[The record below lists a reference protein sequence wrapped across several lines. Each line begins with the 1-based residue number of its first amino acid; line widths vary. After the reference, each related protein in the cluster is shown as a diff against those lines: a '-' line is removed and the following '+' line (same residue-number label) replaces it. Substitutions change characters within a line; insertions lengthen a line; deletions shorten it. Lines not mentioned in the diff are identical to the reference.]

1 MDLTTDAPPATGVP
15 RHVAVIMD
23 GNGRWA
29 EARGLPRSAGHRAGI
44 KAVREAIEHSVRR
57 GVGALTLFA
66 FSSENWRRPQEEV
79 GLLMQL
85 LIEALQH
92 EVDGLVTNG
101 VRLRVIGERQ
111 RLAPKLVKS
120 IDKAERRTAA
130 NDRLELCVALSYGGR
145 WDLTQAAR
153 ALAADAAR
161 GALAPETV
169 DEAALAGRLA
179 LAGVPDPELFIRTGG
194 ERRLSNFLLWNI
206 AYTELYFTDV
216 LWPDFGPGEYDAA
229 IAFFAGRERRFG
241 RTSRQL
247 GVED

>member
-1 MDLTTDAPPATGVP
+1 MDPTTDAPPATGVP

-85 LIEALQH
+85 LIEALQR

-101 VRLRVIGERQ
+101 VRLRVIGDRE
-111 RLAPKLVKS
+111 RLAPKL
-120 IDKAERRTAA
+120 IDGIGKAERRTAA
-130 NDRLELCVALSYGGR
+130 NDRLDLFVALSYGGR
-145 WDLTQAAR
+145 WDLAQAAR

-161 GALAPETV
+161 GALAPEAI
-169 DEAALAGRLA
+169 DEDALAGRLA
-179 LAGVPDPELFIRTGG
+179 LAGAPDPDLFIRTGG
-194 ERRLSNFLLWNI
+194 ERRLSNFLLWNA

-216 LWPDFGPGEYDAA
+216 LWPDFGPDEYDAA

-247 GVED
+247 GVEA